1 MLLRQFQFHIPPC
14 RRRNRRLSVD
24 KQCLDPEPERFFVAC
39 RVNLHA
45 VITSHRMRSLKPQ
58 TVSPDTFHFA
68 DKQPPVP
75 DKMCVNHVFI
85 LAVKM
90 EPAPWPRKNLPDV
103 FRLFQV
109 LFAPVEN
116 MAIIVRN
123 RRNIQ
128 RRLFP
133 PFNFERQRRDFQNR
147 LLQRQIF
154 HGKQMRP

>member
-1 MLLRQFQFHIPPC
+1 M
-14 RRRNRRLSVD
+14 
-24 KQCLDPEPERFFVAC
+24 A
-39 RVNLHA
+39 A
-45 VITSHRMRSLKPQ
+45 
-58 TVSPDTFHFA
+58 
-68 DKQPPVP
+68 
-75 DKMCVNHVFI
+75 
-85 LAVKM
+85 
-90 EPAPWPRKNLPDV
+90 KNLPDIL
-103 FRLFQV
+103 RLFQV